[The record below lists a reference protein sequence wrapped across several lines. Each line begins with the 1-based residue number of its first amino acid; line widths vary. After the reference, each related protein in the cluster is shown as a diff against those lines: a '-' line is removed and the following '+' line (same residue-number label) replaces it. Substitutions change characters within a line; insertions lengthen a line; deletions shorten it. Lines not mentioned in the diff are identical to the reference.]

1 MKVESNDALQISDPK
16 QWLVAQG
23 HSHAQL
29 DLLRRF
35 ICPDAS
41 DGELMFF
48 VLYCKQHALDPYC
61 KQAYLLKTSKGP
73 QVCLGIDAM
82 RIRAAQSGEY
92 AGQDEP
98 VFEVEEKGGL
108 LTCLITVYRFVQGQ
122 RVPFPGKVWWAESRG
137 GTPIWNQRPRG
148 MLEKCAEAKA
158 LRKGF
163 PERCAGFYVPEEMDG
178 EREQPARRQTATA
191 TDLNARLKSKAPP
204 APQTIDAEVIPEE
217 PPAAPESPP
226 LARMTAA
233 FAKLGISEADMIEF
247 AGVAALDQMTEAH
260 IANLRKWYADL
271 AQDERNAQP

>member
-1 MKVESNDALQISDPK
+1 MTTDALQISDPK

-61 KQAYLLKTSKGP
+61 KQAYLLKTKQGP
-73 QVCLGIDAM
+73 HVCLGIDAM

-98 VFEVEEKGGL
+98 IFEVEEKGGL

-163 PERCAGFYVPEEMDG
+163 PERCAGFYVPEEMEGQDA
-178 EREQPARRQTATA
+178 PARRQTATA
-191 TDLNARLKSKAPP
+191 VDLNARLKTKA
-204 APQTIDAEVIPEE
+204 APVPQPIIDAEVMPDEIP
-217 PPAAPESPP
+217 PPAPAPADPSVPRMVEAFRAIGVNESAV
-226 LARMTAA
+226 LKHVKRESVQGITKDD
-233 FAKLGISEADMIEF
+233 FDKLRS
-247 AGVAALDQMTEAH
+247 
-260 IANLRKWYADL
+260 WYADL
-271 AQDERNAQP
+271 TNEARE